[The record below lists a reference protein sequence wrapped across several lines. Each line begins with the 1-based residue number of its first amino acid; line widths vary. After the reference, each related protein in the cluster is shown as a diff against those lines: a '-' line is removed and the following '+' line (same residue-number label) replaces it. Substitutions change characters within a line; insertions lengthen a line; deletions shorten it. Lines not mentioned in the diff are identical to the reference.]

1 MKMNLQNSQSA
12 TPSFLHAMRAA
23 GLALAALL
31 LPLGALA
38 QDQRQC
44 SNATL
49 KGRYGT
55 IISGVR
61 SFGGVTENFVG
72 ISLRNFDGNGNFIE
86 ESVSFHGAI
95 TGVQTGTVPQPPGTF
110 FSIPIP
116 SGTYHVNPD
125 CTGTSTLFP
134 PQNLPPGVEI
144 PNIVSNFV
152 IVDNG
157 KEIREIVISPAPNIV
172 IANYKRLI

>member
-12 TPSFLHAMRAA
+12 TSPFPHAMGAAA

-31 LPLGALA
+31 LPAGALG
-38 QDQRQC
+38 QDQGQC

-49 KGRYGT
+49 KGRYAT

-86 ESVSFHGAI
+86 EFASFHGAI
-95 TGVQTGTVPQPPGTF
+95 TGVQTGTAPQPPGT
-110 FSIPIP
+110 P
-116 SGTYHVNPD
+116 SGTYHVNQD
-125 CTGTSTLFP
+125 CTGTSSLFP

-144 PNIVSNFV
+144 PSIVSSFV

-157 KEIREIVISPAPNIV
+157 KEIREIVMSPTSNIV
-172 IANYKRLI
+172 IANYRRVN